1 MSKTVSELEKEL
13 EEAKREIEALRKENA
28 ELKAKLEVGICVTEE
43 PTVDFESEST
53 LDLINRRAEINFNLK
68 ELADALLNHR
78 CQNEVEAITEVLK
91 IWKLYDD
98 LAKPMPTKRLNE
110 LILSQE
116 LSVECVDVI
125 YNDIEDAVRTA
136 PMETGRGRRIDWKY
150 ADLIKKL
157 VLNQKLSFEKAERLL
172 EIYCGQFCKKTADGI
187 QISNAEGLFMVAM
200 KSEKYTVGSGNAKR
214 FYVRMT

>member
-13 EEAKREIEALRKENA
+13 EEAKREIEALRRENA

-53 LDLINRRAEINFNLK
+53 LDLINRRAEISFNLK
-68 ELADALLNHR
+68 KMADALLNHR
-78 CQNEVEAITEVLK
+78 CHNEVETITEVLK

-187 QISNAEGLFMVAM
+187 QISNAEGLFKVAM
-200 KSEKYTVGSGNAKR
+200 KSEKFTVGSVNAKR